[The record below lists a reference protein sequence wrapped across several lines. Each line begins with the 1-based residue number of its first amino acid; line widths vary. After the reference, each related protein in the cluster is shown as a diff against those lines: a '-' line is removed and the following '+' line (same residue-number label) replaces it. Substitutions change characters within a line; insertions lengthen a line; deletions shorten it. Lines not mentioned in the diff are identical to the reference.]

1 MNDKLYTVSQLAD
14 IFGVSR
20 QSIYNWIEADRF
32 PNKFEVGEGGGTITL
47 IPASDV
53 EVVRKEEAKKLIK
66 RLDRL
71 GFQTTPA

>member
-1 MNDKLYTVSQLAD
+1 MNDKLYTVSQLATL
-14 IFGVSR
+14 FGVSR
-20 QSIYNWIEADRF
+20 QSIYNWIDAGKF

-53 EVVRKEEAKKLIK
+53 AVVREEEAEKLIK

>member
-14 IFGVSR
+14 MFGVSR
-20 QSIYNWIEADRF
+20 QSIYNWIEAGKF

-47 IPASDV
+47 VPASDV
-53 EVVRKEEAKKLIK
+53 EVVRKELAAKLVKK
-66 RLDRL
+66 LDRL